1 MRQVVLVAVLS
12 LLVVRPVSAQIAG
25 TPEGSTSDARG
36 FSVSA
41 EALLWWFKGNA
52 TPPLVTDGLLN
63 EPGTKVLLGG
73 GDLDTNPNP
82 GFRVTAAYSSTE
94 RWGVEG
100 SFLYV
105 PPRST
110 RRSVSSS
117 GQPGVTGMLNEFQV
131 PQASETMPGSTAAEP
146 TDAA

>member
-1 MRQVVLVAVLS
+1 MVSGEISRRGAAAPNRERAMRHAVLVAVLS
-12 LLVVRPVSAQIAG
+12 LLVVWPASAQ
-25 TPEGSTSDARG
+25 TPGSSSGSTSDARG

-73 GDLDTNPNP
+73 SDIDTNPNP
-82 GFRVTAAYSSTE
+82 GFRVTAAYSLTE
-94 RWGVEG
+94 RWGIDG

-105 PPRST
+105 PPRS
-110 RRSVSSS
+110 
-117 GQPGVTGMLNEFQV
+117 
-131 PQASETMPGSTAAEP
+131 
-146 TDAA
+146 